1 MMISHHQKVLHT
13 ILIIILEY
21 IFKKK
26 RKKPRGALNSKL
38 KLLLL
43 NIASPNGLNFF
54 FLNNSYIVTKTK
66 KVNRER
72 VNNRV
77 SCLGFN

>member
-54 FLNNSYIVTKTK
+54 FSIIHILLQKQRK
-66 KVNRER
+66 
-72 VNNRV
+72 
-77 SCLGFN
+77 